1 MSGSIRRYNRV
12 VPEYAQSELKPGVRL
27 DPGPHIGVVK
37 ANIDPL
43 RKGRLSVF
51 IEGFGGNENDESQ
64 WLPVRYSSPFFGQTT
79 DTGKSVENNFD
90 NTNHSYGM
98 WFTPPDLGV
107 RVLCTFVKG
116 DPNQGF
122 YFGCLPDQHN
132 HHAVPGHAASEAIV
146 SEDLQK
152 YNKTKLPASEYNDR
166 NEQNRHQNYKKN
178 LKPANPYLSDQLVS
192 QGLIED
198 EIRGLTTSSSKR
210 ETPSRVVGFSTPGSP
225 DPEVVVD
232 SNQST
237 TEASSQKIPPTKVR
251 KPGHQL
257 VLDDGDAAGN
267 NKLVRLKT
275 STGHQIVMHD
285 TAGVIYVA
293 TADGNSWI
301 QMSNTGK
308 IDVFSADSIS
318 VRTET
323 DLNIH
328 ADRDV
333 NITAERNL
341 NFLSKTNTTLNSS
354 AKMDFKSVGEMRATT
369 DSKYQVKSKEEMIFK
384 GKTIDFNG
392 PEAES
397 AVQLEL
403 FNWIDSK
410 QVDNEWQQDSNIK
423 TGLSKRVP
431 AHEPSYSHLNL
442 DQNTDREVE
451 EE

>member
-132 HHAVPGHAASEAIV
+132 HHAVPGHAASENIV
-146 SEDLQK
+146 SDDLQR
-152 YNKTKLPASEYNDR
+152 YNKSKLPAAEYNDR

-198 EIRGLTTSSSKR
+198 ETRGLTSSSSKR

-275 STGHQIVMHD
+275 STGHQILMHD

-301 QMSNTGK
+301 QMSNSGK
-308 IDVFSADSIS
+308 IDVFSSDSIS
-318 VRTET
+318 FHSQK
-323 DLNIH
+323 DI
-328 ADRDV
+328 
-333 NITAERNL
+333 
-341 NFLSKTNTTLNSS
+341 NFLAEENINLHAN
-354 AKMDFKSVGEMRATT
+354 KSVKM
-369 DSKYQVKSKEEMIFK
+369 YSKEKASI
-384 GKTIDFNG
+384 
-392 PEAES
+392 ES
-397 AVQLEL
+397 ADSVEVLTTQNVKITTTEGKMFVNSESQTVQPLPQQIYDNTIFDTE
-403 FNWIDSK
+403 K
-410 QVDNEWQQDSNIK
+410 NEWVVEELPQDEKK
-423 TGLSKRVP
+423 TSIGSRVP
-431 AHEPSYSHLNL
+431 EHEPSPTHRS
-442 DQNTDREVE
+442 V
-451 EE
+451 